1 VELNI
6 GGLSWGSRD
15 LKCQNKLGELSILL
29 QKNHLIGNPLDLM
42 CQVCRVFA
50 CVNCNEATNLF
61 LPVNWLQAM
70 KISPLDHKR
79 LDEELAKN
87 LVAQRVP
94 GHLFQM
100 SKADEASETA
110 RGKFC
115 FSIILP
121 SRRLVNCD
129 GFR

>member
-1 VELNI
+1 L
-6 GGLSWGSRD
+6 
-15 LKCQNKLGELSILL
+15 
-29 QKNHLIGNPLDLM
+29 
-42 CQVCRVFA
+42 FA
-50 CVNCNEATNLF
+50 FLNCNEATNLF
-61 LPVNWLQAM
+61 LPFNWLQAM

-110 RGKFC
+110 RSKFEFC

-129 GFR
+129 AFR